1 MSSRYAEP
9 KRTHWE
15 PDYARTTC
23 AAAEC
28 EEMLQMFR
36 RHHCRRCGRLFC
48 AKCVGGGL
56 IRRLDVNAE
65 YSPRGVFCSVCH
77 ECFNEKN
84 GWFSPV
90 GSEAWK
96 EAAEGF
102 VKDRTQQFL
111 ADRSECA
118 REKLYR
124 ERLAKEIPFS
134 LAWKKEVIYLMV
146 AEGHES
152 DPKRRN
158 TTPKSRL
165 HWVNER
171 NVQVCG
177 NNECRTP
184 FTLNERKHHCRV
196 CGRVFCDA
204 CSPKK
209 LDPWRYSEDD
219 KEGAHHV
226 EDTDER
232 NSRLERVCNVCYKD
246 LESHRIFLQFRSS
259 ISASG
264 SHVLSNLYQPISG
277 YVAAIK
283 DAMLKLRRS
292 VEYIERM
299 CALHGAEEEDPIHLA
314 TADILELRAELVV
327 LFKKYE
333 DRYKNRILVWEG
345 WRYCQLLGESSPVV
359 NSAGQP
365 TGLFAWQG
373 RICSY
378 ESKEDGQCIIRSDLQ
393 HDKVRPGEIL
403 YEGEAAG
410 NVEEQLKVF
419 RNLKQQFTSFWS
431 NYKHGSFHSLVQRAE
446 TAFLLASNIPKL
458 TRCEDGRLVHQ
469 GQIRQSNDWV
479 FAEGSEISGK
489 IEGHI
494 LVQVLQAAHLDTLGI
509 PVKRLS
515 SVAVLRCSGRLKMS
529 SKQKRTASPCWNETF
544 SFPIASVEQDIL
556 EIEIISGSQ
565 DLGKWAYGIQ
575 EIVHEM
581 GGSIKGWVFLT
592 PPAWC
597 DDHSEKAQIRI
608 SVKFLSL
615 DVSTGNSQENSW
627 GLSGDARK
635 EISLPKVSTLVDE
648 EEDLRQMSNLLLHNN
663 VIETIETELVKDECL
678 QLQPEL
684 VVTTTDVQ
692 QGEEGSDLVDLEPTR
707 ESDGAE
713 GQCNG
718 LFPCFLTDPA
728 GEETLDS
735 RPEEIVVEDK
745 DAIGKLK
752 EIYVRTYL
760 AYNEVRRWQTDN
772 QIAES
777 KVETFLKDSLE
788 VLLPSRSE
796 EADVAAGGRRISAE
810 VRGACGHGLEGD
822 GLVRSDCTM
831 RGGAG
836 CSRRGRDG
844 CEGCGRIEFP
854 PDQVRTS
861 PALLQSLTLNLRED
875 FAKVLPIPA
884 PTNAK
889 NIQEINHARNFCSK
903 TVLER
908 GMSLIGSALDGKR
921 LTSQMCSLIPGAVLE
936 KEGGQ
941 PNFPQQHQM
950 LERSHTEMNKM
961 KTSAKV

>member
-28 EEMLQMFR
+28 EETLQMFR
-36 RHHCRRCGRLFC
+36 RHHCRRCGKLFC

-56 IRRLDVNAE
+56 IRRLDVNAD
-65 YSPRGVFCSVCH
+65 YSPRGVFCSVCF
-77 ECFNEKN
+77 ECFVEKN

-90 GSEAWK
+90 GSDEWK
-96 EAAEGF
+96 KASEGF

-111 ADRSECA
+111 ADREECA
-118 REKLYR
+118 GEKLYR

-134 LAWKKEVIYLMV
+134 LAWKKEVIHLLV
-146 AEGHES
+146 AESLES

-158 TTPKSRL
+158 VTPKSRQ

-184 FTLNERKHHCRV
+184 FTMNERKHHCRV

-204 CSPKK
+204 CSPKR
-209 LDPWRYSEDD
+209 LDPWRYSDDDRGEAHLVEEKEDE
-219 KEGAHHV
+219 K
-226 EDTDER
+226 
-232 NSRLERVCNVCYKD
+232 NSRLERVCHVCYKD
-246 LESHRIFLQFRSS
+246 LESHRVFLQFRAS

-283 DAMLKLRRS
+283 EAMVKLRRS

-299 CALHGAEEEDPIHLA
+299 CALHDSFTGAEEEDPIHLA

-333 DRYKNRILVWEG
+333 DRFKNRILVWEG
-345 WRYCQLLGESSPVV
+345 WKYCQLLGESSPVV

-373 RICSY
+373 RILSY

-410 NVEEQLKVF
+410 NIEEQLKVF

-458 TRCEDGRLVHQ
+458 TRCEDGRIVHQ

-494 LVQVLQAAHLDTLGI
+494 LVQVLQASHLDTLGI
-509 PVKRLS
+509 SVKKLS

-556 EIEIISGSQ
+556 EIEIISGSH

-597 DDHSEKAQIRI
+597 NDHSEKAQIRI

-615 DVSTGNSQENSW
+615 DVATTSSQENSW
-627 GLSGDARK
+627 GIAGDAKK

-648 EEDLRQMSNLLLHNN
+648 EEDLRQMSNLLLHDN
-663 VIETIETELVKDECL
+663 VIQTVEKELVKDDCV
-678 QLQPEL
+678 QLQPDPSVISAEA
-684 VVTTTDVQ
+684 Q
-692 QGEEGSDLVDLEPTR
+692 QEEEEDEKEGLSVAGLEPSHHPQGG
-707 ESDGAE
+707 E
-713 GQCNG
+713 
-718 LFPCFLTDPA
+718 
-728 GEETLDS
+728 GEETLGS
-735 RPEEIVVEDK
+735 RPEELVDDDK
-745 DAIGKLK
+745 DTIGKLK
-752 EIYVRTYL
+752 ESYVRTYL
-760 AYNEVRRWQTDN
+760 AYNEVRRWQPDN
-772 QIAES
+772 QIAEVFARKLQS
-777 KVETFLKDSLE
+777 KVETLLKDTLEAVGGSLQKCVE
-788 VLLPSRSE
+788 LVDMDWKAVRSE
-796 EADVAAGGRRISAE
+796 VVMAVKDAGES
-810 VRGACGHGLEGD
+810 
-822 GLVRSDCTM
+822 S
-831 RGGAG
+831 
-836 CSRRGRDG
+836 
-844 CEGCGRIEFP
+844 F
-854 PDQVRTS
+854 
-861 PALLQSLTLNLRED
+861 LLT
-875 FAKVLPIPA
+875 K
-884 PTNAK
+884 
-889 NIQEINHARNFCSK
+889 
-903 TVLER
+903 
-908 GMSLIGSALDGKR
+908 
-921 LTSQMCSLIPGAVLE
+921 
-936 KEGGQ
+936 
-941 PNFPQQHQM
+941 
-950 LERSHTEMNKM
+950 
-961 KTSAKV
+961 